1 MKSHQL
7 GKVLHWQ
14 TALVIPKHLP
24 KGKERVPPPQTSG
37 RQVRRPDGEEGGTS
51 MSSEHCSALQP
62 SACCSFA
69 TCYFRQ
75 KHCMSRTLARYIF
88 KVRGSRDRFCP
99 GSFTASELAHHS
111 TERFLLEDLSW
122 GPASGCCGQCEYLE

>member
-14 TALVIPKHLP
+14 IDQNTYQRGRKESHLP
-24 KGKERVPPPQTSG
+24 RHPVARSG
-37 RQVRRPDGEEGGTS
+37 CLPVRREGTS
-51 MSSEHCSALQP
+51 VSSEHCSTLQP

-69 TCYFRQ
+69 TRHFRE
-75 KHCMSRTLARYIF
+75 KHRTSRTLASHIF
-88 KVRGSRDRFCP
+88 KVRGSRDKFCP
-99 GSFTASELAHHS
+99 GSFTASELVHHS
-111 TERFLLEDLSW
+111 TEHFLLEDLSW